1 MATVLLS
8 PVLLPMLQ
16 RATETPPSEAVSAAS
31 PAPVE
36 VVKSAPSPRNHEL
49 QIPDNGHG
57 QYIVNA
63 WVNGVSVRFLVD
75 TGANIVSIST
85 ETANRLGF
93 MDSASA
99 PHYEVGTANG
109 HTRAYGVKLRTVD
122 LGPIYVG
129 DVDATVKSGPRI
141 DEPAGRKLSAS
152 PCRRRAARRTPDPAS
167 VSHFLRDPRAARR
180 AASPSAEKESHVPEA
195 RAGPRPQYL

>member
-1 MATVLLS
+1 LLGVRQYVPAALTGAGPDVRRMLKYALLFAGAGMATVLLS

-31 PAPVE
+31 PTPVE

-129 DVDATVKSGPRI
+129 DVDATV
-141 DEPAGRKLSAS
+141 S
-152 PCRRRAARRTPDPAS
+152 PGLGS
-167 VSHFLRDPRAARR
+167 MNLLGENFLHRLVAVEQRDGLLILR
-180 AASPSAEKESHVPEA
+180 
-195 RAGPRPQYL
+195 Q